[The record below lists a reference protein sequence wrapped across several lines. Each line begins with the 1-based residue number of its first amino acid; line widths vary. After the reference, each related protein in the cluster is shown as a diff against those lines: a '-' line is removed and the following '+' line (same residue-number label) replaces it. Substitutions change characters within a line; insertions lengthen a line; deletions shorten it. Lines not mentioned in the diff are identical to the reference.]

1 MVSLAVQE
9 GFSTSLIHS
18 SKDPNTSMLRF
29 LDDQSAMTV
38 DLEMALQEQL
48 QSQHQKLESLIDNI
62 RASDRKLEFSKGYIN
77 HLRKTQKLN
86 DPLSKDTSGI
96 TGRMR
101 DQHFDLDED
110 MMDELQ

>member
-9 GFSTSLIHS
+9 GFSASLIHP

-38 DLEMALQEQL
+38 GLETALQEQL
-48 QSQHQKLESLIDNI
+48 QSHHQKLESLIDNI

-77 HLRKTQKLN
+77 HLRKTQKRN